1 MSTSS
6 AGRRSALPD
15 RSLRPVASSLSL
27 RVGFLG
33 NDRWSVP
40 SLEALASSTHRVELV
55 LTRVPRPAGR
65 GSKLTPTAV
74 ADAARRLRKPIE
86 ETETVR
92 SGPGFDAV
100 ASAGLDVLTV
110 VAYGE
115 ILPAEVLSLPRLG
128 CVNVHFSLL
137 PQLRG
142 ASPVQT
148 ALLSGLTETG
158 VTTMLMDSGLDSG
171 PILLQSTESIR
182 DDDDAGALG
191 ARLARAGAE
200 LLVRTLDELAGGSL
214 VPTPQIE
221 SMVSLAP
228 KLTSEDR
235 WLDWS
240 EAAEALTR
248 RVRALSP
255 EPGAST
261 RFRAE
266 VLKVFRAEAGAGRGA
281 VGAILAVDGNGFAV
295 GTGDGVLR
303 PLEVAPA
310 GRRRMTSAEFVRG
323 FHAREGERLG

>member
-1 MSTSS
+1 M
-6 AGRRSALPD
+6 
-15 RSLRPVASSLSL
+15 ASSLSL

-40 SLEALASSTHRVELV
+40 SLEALASSTHRVEVV

-65 GSKLTPTAV
+65 GSKLRPTAV
-74 ADAARRLRKPIE
+74 ADAARRRRLPIE

-100 ASAGLDVLTV
+100 VSAGLDVLTV

-137 PQLRG
+137 PRLRG

-148 ALLSGLTETG
+148 ALLSGLAETG
-158 VTTMLMDSGLDSG
+158 VTTMLMDSGLDTG
-171 PILLQSTESIR
+171 PIFLQSAESIR
-182 DDDDAGALG
+182 DADDAGALG
-191 ARLARAGAE
+191 GRLAQAGAE
-200 LLVRTLDELAGGSL
+200 LLVQTLDRLAGGSL
-214 VPTPQIE
+214 MPIPQIE
-221 SMVSLAP
+221 SMASHAP
-228 KLTSEDR
+228 KLTLEDR

-261 RFRAE
+261 RFRGE
-266 VLKVFRAEAGAGRGA
+266 VLKVFRAEAVAGRGA
-281 VGAILAVDGNGFAV
+281 VGAILAADGNGFAV

-303 PLEVAPA
+303 LLEVVPA
-310 GRRRMTSAEFVRG
+310 GRRRMTASEFVRG
-323 FHAREGERLG
+323 FHPREGERLG